1 MRLVEHTA
9 CTEEIRNAYRILLRK
24 HEGRRHSEDPGIDG
38 RTVLKWISR
47 KYAWCEVVGCIHVSQ
62 DSDQWQVLVDAVM
75 NLHVPQKAP
84 NF

>member
-9 CTEEIRNAYRILLRK
+9 CTQEIRNAYRILLWK
-24 HEGRRHSEDPGIDG
+24 HEGRSHSEDPGIEVD
-38 RTVLKWISR
+38 LKEI
-47 KYAWCEVVGCIHVSQ
+47 WCEVVGCIHVSQ
-62 DSDQWQVLVDAVM
+62 DSDQWQALVDAVM